1 MTSAIGRE
9 RRRLL
14 LQLCAAAAVTC
25 WALLAGHA
33 QAAAAD
39 FPNRPIRFLIGAAP
53 DLLPRLVGQRLS
65 EIWTQQVVIDQRPAA
80 NGIIAGEIAAKAP
93 PDGYTWLM
101 SSASFVLLGELHPKL
116 SYRLTRDFTPVTL
129 MSTVPWIVV
138 VNPSVPAR
146 SLRELVEF
154 ARAHP
159 GKLNYANPG
168 TGTSTHLV
176 TEIFRNAAK
185 IDIVDVVFKGV
196 AAAVTDIVSGQVQM
210 GFAIAQSVVPHVQAG
225 KLRALAI
232 TSARRSQALPNVP
245 TLVESGF
252 PDIDMVGWNGV
263 HVPAGTPRAVVNRLN
278 ADINRV
284 LQAQDLKD
292 RMLATGFELA
302 QTSVDEFDAFVRRDV
317 ARYRK
322 VIRESNIRI
331 E

>member
-1 MTSAIGRE
+1 
-9 RRRLL
+9 
-14 LQLCAAAAVTC
+14 
-25 WALLAGHA
+25 
-33 QAAAAD
+33 
-39 FPNRPIRFLIGAAP
+39 
-53 DLLPRLVGQRLS
+53 
-65 EIWTQQVVIDQRPAA
+65 
-80 NGIIAGEIAAKAP
+80 
-93 PDGYTWLM
+93 
-101 SSASFVLLGELHPKL
+101 
-116 SYRLTRDFTPVTL
+116 
-129 MSTVPWIVV
+129 
-138 VNPSVPAR
+138 VPAK

-185 IDIVDVVFKGV
+185 IDIVDVVYKGV

-263 HVPAGTPRAVVNRLN
+263 HVPVGTPRTIVNRLN